1 MSSTNNISFID
12 ENEESSESPLFLN
25 ELKATRLANINR
37 LMIGH
42 INTNSIRNK
51 FEMHLNSIK
60 GNLDILMI
68 SEIKLDSTF
77 LLIDSLLKVMR
88 VQ

>member
-25 ELKATRLANINR
+25 ELKATCLANINR

-42 INTNSIRNK
+42 INTNSIRN
-51 FEMHLNSIK
+51 EMHLNSIK

-77 LLIDSLLKVMR
+77 LLINSLLKVMR